1 MKHLILIFCIGL
13 QLLLVPSA
21 QAWSQL
27 AWSSL
32 DINRSFSGN
41 FSGNKEQCQFV
52 IAGSDDGEG
61 SNNEEDSEEE
71 EEEEPDCD

>member
-21 QAWSQL
+21 Q

>member
-13 QLLLVPSA
+13 QLLLVTSA
-21 QAWSQL
+21 Q

-52 IAGSDDGEG
+52 IAGSDDSEG
-61 SNNEEDSEEE
+61 TSNEEESE

>member
-1 MKHLILIFCIGL
+1 MKHLILIFCVGL
-13 QLLLVPSA
+13 QLLLVTSA
-21 QAWSQL
+21 QAWSPL

-41 FSGNKEQCQFV
+41 FSGNKEQCQLV
-52 IAGSDDGEG
+52 IAGSDDSEG
-61 SNNEEDSEEE
+61 TSNEEESE